1 MRELDR
7 RSFLTA
13 AAGGVAGTGLLGRTL
28 LVRGD
33 LTEVRSTRLMMG
45 TLVTVTAV
53 TRAPDRAEIGVER
66 AFAEMSR
73 LESVFTR
80 HDPDGEVARLNEAG
94 VLGDPSP
101 ALVSLL
107 RRCRRVYDRT
117 DGAFDP
123 TVLPVVTAYESGRD
137 APTDARRRVGEAA
150 FDSVTVADA
159 ELRTPT
165 PITLDGVAKGA
176 VVDAG
181 TAVLRDWV
189 DAGLV
194 EAGGDVRAFGG
205 SGADSRWRVGVED
218 PRGDGTVSTLRLDRG
233 GVATS
238 GDYRIYYDEDRTNHH
253 IVTPGTGRSPTAD
266 TSVTVV
272 ASDATT
278 ADAYSTAAFV
288 MDDDRASSLLDDRE
302 GAAALFLTRDGD
314 RRRTDGWADRL
325 ADD

>member
-13 AAGGVAGTGLLGRTL
+13 VAGGAAGTGFLGKTL
-28 LVRGD
+28 LVDGAV
-33 LTEVRSTRLMMG
+33 TEVRRTRLLMG

-53 TRAPDRAEIGVER
+53 TRDPDRAELGVDR
-66 AFAEMSR
+66 AFETMSR

-80 HDPDGEVARLNEAG
+80 HATGGEVARLNEAG
-94 VLGDPSP
+94 VLSDPSP
-101 ALVSLL
+101 ELVALL
-107 RRCRRVYDRT
+107 RRCRRIYDRT

-123 TVLPVVTAYESGRD
+123 TVLPVVSAYETGTH
-137 APTDARRRVGEAA
+137 PQDARRRVEGAS
-150 FDSVTVADA
+150 FDAVTISESA
-159 ELRTPT
+159 LRTPT

-181 TAVLRDWV
+181 VAALRDWV

-205 SGADSRWRVGVED
+205 AGARWRVGVED
-218 PRGDGTVSTLRLDRG
+218 PRGDGFAETLRLDSG

-238 GDYRIYYDEDRTNHH
+238 GSYRIYYDENRTAHH
-253 IVTPGTGRSPTAD
+253 IITPGTGRSPTED

-272 ASDATT
+272 APNAET

-288 MDDDRASSLLDDRE
+288 LHDDRASSVVDARDDLS
-302 GAAALFLTRDGD
+302 ALFLTRDGG
-314 RRRTDGWADRL
+314 RRTTDGWADLR

>member
-13 AAGGVAGTGLLGRTL
+13 VGGAAGAGLLGRTF
-28 LVRGD
+28 LVRGEV
-33 LTEVRSTRLMMG
+33 TEVRSTRLMMG
-45 TLVTVTAV
+45 SLVTVTAV
-53 TRAPDRAEIGVER
+53 TRNPDRAELGVER
-66 AFAEMSR
+66 AFETMSR

-94 VLGDPSP
+94 VLADPSP
-101 ALVSLL
+101 ELVALL
-107 RRCRRVYDRT
+107 RRCRTLYDRT

-123 TVLPVVTAYESGRD
+123 TVLPVLSAFESGRD
-137 APTDARRRVGEAA
+137 RPRDARRRVADA
-150 FDSVTVADA
+150 TFDSVAVSDS
-159 ELRTPT
+159 ELRAPT

-176 VVDAG
+176 IVDAG
-181 TAVLRDWV
+181 VAALRDWV

-205 SGADSRWRVGVED
+205 TDGRWRVGVED
-218 PRGDGTVSTLRLDRG
+218 PREDGLAATLRLGSG

-238 GDYRIYYDEDRTNHH
+238 GDYRIYYDEDRTSHH
-253 IVTPGTGRSPTAD
+253 IVTPGTGRSPTED

-272 ASDATT
+272 APDAET

-288 MDDDRASSLLDDRE
+288 MDDDPASSFIEARDGLS
-302 GAAALFLTRDGD
+302 ALFLTRDGD
-314 RRRTDGWADRL
+314 RRTAGGWTDLRVDG
-325 ADD
+325 

>member
-13 AAGGVAGTGLLGRTL
+13 AVGGAAGVGLLGRTF
-28 LVRGD
+28 LVRGEV
-33 LTEVRSTRLMMG
+33 TEVRSTRLMMG
-45 TLVTVTAV
+45 SLVTVTAV
-53 TRAPDRAEIGVER
+53 TRNPDRAELGVER
-66 AFAEMSR
+66 AFETMSR

-94 VLGDPSP
+94 VLADPSP
-101 ALVSLL
+101 ELVGLL
-107 RRCRRVYDRT
+107 RRCRTLYDRT

-123 TVLPVVTAYESGRD
+123 TVLPVLSAFESGRD
-137 APTDARRRVGEAA
+137 HPRDARRRVADA
-150 FDSVTVADA
+150 TFDSVTVSDS

-181 TAVLRDWV
+181 VAALRDWV

-205 SGADSRWRVGVED
+205 TDGRWRIGVED
-218 PRGDGTVSTLRLDRG
+218 PREDGLAATLRLGSG

-238 GDYRIYYDEDRTNHH
+238 GDYRVYYDEDRTSHH
-253 IVTPGTGRSPTAD
+253 IVTPGTGRSPTED

-272 ASDATT
+272 AADAET
-278 ADAYSTAAFV
+278 ADASSTAAFV
-288 MDDDRASSLLDDRE
+288 MGNDVASSFVEAGDGLS
-302 GAAALFLTRDGD
+302 ALFLSRGGD
-314 RRRTDGWADRL
+314 RRTAGGWAALRVED
-325 ADD
+325 

>member
-13 AAGGVAGTGLLGRTL
+13 AGGVAGAGLLGRTL
-28 LVRGD
+28 LDRGE

-53 TRAPDRAEIGVER
+53 TRTPDRAEIGVER

-94 VLGDPSP
+94 VLADPAP
-101 ALVSLL
+101 ELVALL

-117 DGAFDP
+117 EGAFDP

-137 APTDARRRVGEAA
+137 HPRDARRRVGDAT
-150 FDSVTVADA
+150 FDSVEVSAS
-159 ELRTPT
+159 ELRASTPL
-165 PITLDGVAKGA
+165 TLDGVAKGA

-181 TAVLRDWV
+181 VAALRDWV

-205 SGADSRWRVGVED
+205 SGSGSRWRVGIED
-218 PRGDGTVSTLRLDRG
+218 PRGDGLVSTLRLDDG

-238 GDYRIYYDEDRTNHH
+238 GSYRIYYDEDRTNHH
-253 IVTPGTGRSPTAD
+253 IVTPGTGRSPTED

-272 ASDATT
+272 APDAAT

-288 MDDDRASSLLDDRE
+288 MADDRASSVV
-302 GAAALFLTRDGD
+302 AARDGLSALFLTRDGD
-314 RRRTDGWADRL
+314 RRHTDGWDDLR

>member
-7 RSFLTA
+7 RSFLSA
-13 AAGGVAGTGLLGRTL
+13 VGGVAGAGLVGRTL

-33 LTEVRSTRLMMG
+33 VTEVRSTRLLMG

-53 TRAPDRAEIGVER
+53 TRTPDRAELGVER

-73 LESVFTR
+73 LESVFSR
-80 HDPDGEVARLNEAG
+80 HDPDAEVARLNEAG
-94 VLGDPSP
+94 VLSDPAP
-101 ALVSLL
+101 ELVALL

-123 TVLPVVTAYESGRD
+123 TVLPVVAAYESGVDR
-137 APTDARRRVGEAA
+137 PHDARRRAAEAT
-150 FDSVTVADA
+150 FEDVVVADA

-181 TAVLRDWV
+181 VAALRDWV

-194 EAGGDVRAFGG
+194 EAGGDVRVFGG
-205 SGADSRWRVGVED
+205 SDSASRWRVGVED
-218 PRGDGTVSTLRLDRG
+218 PRGDGTVSTLRLDAD

-238 GDYRIYYDEDRTNHH
+238 GDYRIYYDEARTRHH
-253 IVTPGTGRSPTAD
+253 IVTPATGRSPTED

-272 ASDATT
+272 GADAET

-288 MDDDRASSLLDDRE
+288 LADDRASSLVAARDDLS
-302 GAAALFLTRDGD
+302 ALFLTRDGG
-314 RRRTDGWADRL
+314 RRTTDGWADL
-325 ADD
+325 VAEG